1 MYLAIDTSTDTA
13 GLAIICDGIILS
25 QESWCCRQ
33 NHSVELLPRL
43 ARMLQAL
50 QLEAKDLRG
59 IIAARGPGSFNGLRV
74 GLGTAKG
81 LAFSLGI
88 PIAGIS
94 TLEAEAY
101 RYASSCLPICALI
114 NAGRSEV
121 ACAVYR
127 MKDGKWSL
135 MLPENINTIEGVCAE
150 THEPT
155 LFCGEPT
162 TAISSQLKQCL
173 GDKAVIPGIA
183 ASERIVS
190 LAMLGEK
197 KFMSNDIENTVSLQ
211 PIYLRRPSITQPKSK
226 NNCNPPHQA

>member
-33 NHSVELLPRL
+33 NHTVELLPRL
-43 ARMLQAL
+43 ALMLQAL
-50 QLEAKDLRG
+50 KLEAKNLRG

-81 LAFSLGI
+81 LAFSLDI

-101 RYASSCLPICALI
+101 RYASTCLPIYALI

-121 ACAVYR
+121 ACACYR
-127 MKDGKWSL
+127 MKNEKWSL
-135 MLPENINTIEGVCAE
+135 VLSESINTVYKICAE
-150 THEPT
+150 IKEPT
-155 LFCGEPT
+155 LFCGELT
-162 TAISSQLKQCL
+162 TAIISQLKQCL
-173 GDKAVIPGIA
+173 GDQAVIPDIA
-183 ASERIVS
+183 ATERIVS

-197 KFMSNDIENTVSLQ
+197 KFMSNDTDTAVNLQ
-211 PIYLRRPSITQPKSK
+211 PIYLRRPSITQPKSQ
-226 NNCNPPHQA
+226 NNPIPPHKA